1 MPDRS
6 DQVPADAAQV
16 GGRDW
21 FDTYVR
27 AFNARD
33 YAGFAAYYAPDV
45 EFFGQAA
52 RLTGRQAI
60 VDFYRGIH
68 AKVDETVE
76 VLAFASA
83 PGLIAAE
90 LLTTL
95 VSRGHWPDFPNDAMT
110 EGEKRQSRNFAFYD
124 ISAGQFTRIRTANF
138 WRSAR

>member
-52 RLTGRQAI
+52 RLTGRHERPPAEGYP
-60 VDFYRGIH
+60 DH
-68 AKVDETVE
+68 AHSGAPVSAHVE
-76 VLAFASA
+76 HLNAVQGPTLANWVANDVVA
-83 PGLIAAE
+83 PTARAA
-90 LLTTL
+90 
-95 VSRGHWPDFPNDAMT
+95 A
-110 EGEKRQSRNFAFYD
+110 
-124 ISAGQFTRIRTANF
+124 
-138 WRSAR
+138 AR